1 MGGVFQG
8 LVEITTEVEVVTVW
22 ILLHG
27 VLGQVLNRPPVLR
40 GGVVEVEHQQR

>member
-22 ILLHG
+22 VLLYG
-27 VLGQVLNRPPVLR
+27 VLGQVQNRPPVL
-40 GGVVEVEHQQR
+40 GGGAVEVDHQQR